1 MAMNAPLYPA
11 GAIGEE
17 AALIAIFF
25 LGLFFGFFLERAGFG
40 SSKKLTS
47 IFYFQ
52 DWAVLRVM
60 FTAIVVAMLGLLY
73 FTGIG
78 WMIPDAV
85 SQKETFLG
93 AQIVGGLLLGAGF
106 ILGGYC
112 PGTSAVAAASG
123 KLDAF
128 AYIAG
133 MFFGTFLFTA
143 GYDALQPLYQWGAM
157 GVKTLPEVLAVQP
170 GIVAAAVVLIAI
182 AAFAATEIWGN
193 PSTIAPRTWQFRLTP
208 QSAAAALA
216 VVLAFGL
223 VVGYGM
229 VGRAQ
234 WVAAQN
240 APAQAPAATAVGAA
254 APQSPAPAAV
264 AAPVSGPAPIAPPPG
279 GVRKFKKGKS
289 CS

>member
-1 MAMNAPLYPA
+1 MNAPLYPA

-47 IFYFQ
+47 IFYFR

-93 AQIVGGLLLGAGF
+93 AQVVGGLLLGAGF

-128 AYIAG
+128 AYLAG

-143 GYDALQPLYQWGAM
+143 GYDVLQPLYQWGAM
-157 GVKTLPEVLAVQP
+157 GVKTLPEVLGLQP

-193 PSTIAPRTWQFRLTP
+193 PSTASPRAWQLRLTP
-208 QSAAAALA
+208 HSAAAGFA
-216 VVLAFGL
+216 VILAFGL
-223 VVGYGM
+223 IVGYGM
-229 VGRAQ
+229 AGRAQ
-234 WVAAQN
+234 EVAAQN
-240 APAQAPAATAVGAA
+240 APAQPPAAAVGTA
-254 APQSPAPAAV
+254 APQTATPAVV